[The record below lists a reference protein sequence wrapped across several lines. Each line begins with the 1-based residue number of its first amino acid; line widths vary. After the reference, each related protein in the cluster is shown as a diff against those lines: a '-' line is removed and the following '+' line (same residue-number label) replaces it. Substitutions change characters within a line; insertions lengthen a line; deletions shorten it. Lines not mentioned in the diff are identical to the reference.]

1 MESGR
6 PRVHSQMATELLVA
20 IKAHKKLHCSQ
31 QDGVTAANVPKFSGS
46 SYSGTRLHVFVQI
59 WLGLICLPVYIFL
72 LITPLQ
78 TNSVVCA
85 TVVILASIVATV
97 MCLLYNWK
105 ISVMLEVVNLEEI
118 VATFHDALVAAVDTL
133 YFYLLPQGTS
143 ISSTIWE

>member
-1 MESGR
+1 MS
-6 PRVHSQMATELLVA
+6 PSVYFSAYHS
-20 IKAHKKLHCSQ
+20 
-31 QDGVTAANVPKFSGS
+31 
-46 SYSGTRLHVFVQI
+46 
-59 WLGLICLPVYIFL
+59 
-72 LITPLQ
+72 LQ

-85 TVVILASIVATV
+85 TVVILASIVATF

-133 YFYLLPQGTS
+133 YFYLLHKGTS